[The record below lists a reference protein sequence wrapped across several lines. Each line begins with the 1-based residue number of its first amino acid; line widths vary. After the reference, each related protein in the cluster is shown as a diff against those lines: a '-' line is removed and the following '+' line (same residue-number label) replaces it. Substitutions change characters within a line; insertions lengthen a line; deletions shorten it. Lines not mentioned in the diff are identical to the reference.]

1 MHEKNS
7 KNFEKTI
14 DKSNTKRYNIDV
26 IKRGDPQKERWIIMK
41 NAGKYIAVDNYN
53 NRFIVNNTHYNA
65 FMRNHGVQSV
75 VYFDR
80 ATGEQIFKA
89 ETLPDGR
96 VIKI

>member
-1 MHEKNS
+1 
-7 KNFEKTI
+7 
-14 DKSNTKRYNIDV
+14 
-26 IKRGDPQKERWIIMK
+26 MK
-41 NAGKYIAVDNYN
+41 NEGKYIAVDSYN
-53 NRFIVNNTHYNA
+53 KVN
-65 FMRNHGVQSV
+65 SV

>member
-1 MHEKNS
+1 
-7 KNFEKTI
+7 
-14 DKSNTKRYNIDV
+14 
-26 IKRGDPQKERWIIMK
+26 MK
-41 NAGKYIAVDNYN
+41 NEGKYIAVDSYN

-80 ATGEQIFKA
+80 ATGDQILRA

-96 VIKI
+96 IITWKSY